1 MSTLIPWLIPSASF
15 ALLLLSVWKRRLRR
29 IAQSAKDIPQNLKA
43 CKLLVALIS
52 HLQLHRGMST
62 TWLSGDAAF
71 KQRMLGKQMQIA
83 ELLPEIVAAARREGN
98 QSCPCLTG
106 NDLALF
112 SFRWKCL
119 LDELPRLTPEQNIAQ
134 HGQMVNRVLEWL
146 AALGEARIESLTHD
160 AKTLGAARNFAHRLP
175 LLTECLGQA
184 RAVGSSVAA
193 RRACTPVARVRLM
206 FLIGRAESLLE
217 QAMAAH
223 DGGLITR
230 QTQQAVQAMAATVRT
245 RMLLSSGV
253 VVSSSDYF
261 ALATQ
266 AIDRVFEW
274 IKVCGEDV
282 EYLTNTQ
289 PTAEMNP
296 C

>member
-1 MSTLIPWLIPSASF
+1 MPSFLKISVLM
-15 ALLLLSVWKRRLRR
+15 LLAAIWKRWQRYL
-29 IAQSAKDIPQNLKA
+29 AQSTHDLPQSLKA
-43 CKLLVALIS
+43 CRLLVEMVS
-52 HLQLHRGMST
+52 HLQQHRGMST

-71 KQRMLGKQMQIA
+71 KQRMLDKQAQIA
-83 ELLPEIVAAARREGN
+83 GLMPEIVAAARREGI
-98 QSCPCLTG
+98 QHSPCLTG

-134 HGQMVNRVLEWL
+134 HSQMVSRVLEWL
-146 AALGEARIESLTHD
+146 AAMGEARIEALTQD
-160 AKTLGAARNFAHRLP
+160 GRTVGAARNFAHRLP

-184 RAVGSSVAA
+184 RAIGSSVAA

-206 FLIGRAESLLE
+206 FLIGRAEALLE